1 MSYTPCQWY
10 ANNLY
15 VITSLTLLDQSS
27 FQITSNVLNEEIS
40 GSPERDQGFQGGYQ
54 EYYFKVLNMYSISIN
69 CYSNTN
75 WFCNY
80 STTSKK

>member
-1 MSYTPCQWY
+1 M
-10 ANNLY
+10 
-15 VITSLTLLDQSS
+15 
-27 FQITSNVLNEEIS
+27 TSNVLNEEIS

-80 STTSKK
+80 STTSKKLNKYTHIFLLGNNDVVMEVAGKH